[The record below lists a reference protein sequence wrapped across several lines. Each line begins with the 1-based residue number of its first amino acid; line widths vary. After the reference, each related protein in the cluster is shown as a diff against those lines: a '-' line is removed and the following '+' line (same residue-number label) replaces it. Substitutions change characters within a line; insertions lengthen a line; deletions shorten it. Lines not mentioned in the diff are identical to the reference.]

1 MAPLLT
7 IQGVFLGRLV
17 LMEPNEEMG
26 LIYINQGRKG
36 NPQERERGRDKE
48 RQEYTKH
55 KMESSKTTSSTWK
68 VMSLSSLFR
77 SIQVHGFGN

>member
-36 NPQERERGRDKE
+36 SPQERERE
-48 RQEYTKH
+48 RQRETRVH
-55 KMESSKTTSSTWK
+55 KAQNGEFQNK
-68 VMSLSSLFR
+68 
-77 SIQVHGFGN
+77 